1 MATRFCQRCRTPII
15 RRYLWAIHL
24 KSGSS
29 QEQESTLQESWRGEL
44 ASTVDPFMAEADLGD
59 RYLAFGDRVFLD
71 TQPATKPQTVENL
84 PPEIVNY
91 LQLFDCYPH
100 VPRVYGQLDNT
111 DLWLLEY
118 GTVPVNSSGEPIHPE
133 LLPRLDSL
141 WKETSPCKQ
150 LTWLIQLA
158 YLWQP
163 LEQKSLTATAIAPE
177 LIRINGSLVQF
188 IELRQNQD
196 TAPTLIDLGKLWQQW
211 AQQAQPEIQEVLIE
225 LSQRMASGA
234 LAKISEVI
242 SVLDR
247 ALELCSQSQEYSSEI
262 YSISESGPR
271 RKNNQDRAYPDSL
284 MPTKVAGES
293 HSLAIVCDGVGGH
306 EGGEI
311 ASQHTVKILS
321 DRLSNFTWQQLD
333 TTPAQIADKLV
344 AVTNE
349 VNDGINERND
359 REQRQER
366 QRMGTTLVMTLAR
379 KYELF
384 LNHIGDSRIYLITPS
399 SCHQI
404 TTDDDL
410 ASRETRLGY
419 AVYRDA
425 LQYPSAGALI
435 QALGMRHSDTLHPN
449 IKRLTVDGEYILLL
463 CTDGLSDFDRVEQ
476 YWYDALLPVF
486 KGKWDLATAVQALIK
501 IGNERNGH
509 DNVTAA
515 LVHFQ
520 VQPKPNSIK
529 ISWKD
534 VEQCLDESTIIWA
547 NSFSKDSFSEGDSLV
562 NVPTA
567 SQDRSDTQIA
577 IPPTIRASESKKPPI
592 VAMAIGIVSVFLAS
606 AGILLYAY
614 NRDNNSLPNQSP
626 DVMELEELERQ
637 AE

>member
-1 MATRFCQRCRTPII
+1 MPNSETIVQCSNPSCLKSNTLATRFCQRCRTPII
-15 RRYLWAIHL
+15 KRYLWAIHL

-306 EGGEI
+306 DGGEVVLVL
-311 ASQHTVKILS
+311 HH
-321 DRLSNFTWQQLD
+321 QLE
-333 TTPAQIADKLV
+333 PAAQD
-344 AVTNE
+344 
-349 VNDGINERND
+349 
-359 REQRQER
+359 
-366 QRMGTTLVMTLAR
+366 
-379 KYELF
+379 
-384 LNHIGDSRIYLITPS
+384 
-399 SCHQI
+399 
-404 TTDDDL
+404 
-410 ASRETRLGY
+410 
-419 AVYRDA
+419 
-425 LQYPSAGALI
+425 AGALLGGARGP
-435 QALGMRHSDTLHPN
+435 ALLGVVGRVDGLGGLGAGAVRHLGHDVAA
-449 IKRLTVDGEYILLL
+449 RGVVDGEGRPLHPL
-463 CTDGLSDFDRVEQ
+463 
-476 YWYDALLPVF
+476 
-486 KGKWDLATAVQALIK
+486 
-501 IGNERNGH
+501 
-509 DNVTAA
+509 
-515 LVHFQ
+515 
-520 VQPKPNSIK
+520 
-529 ISWKD
+529 
-534 VEQCLDESTIIWA
+534 
-547 NSFSKDSFSEGDSLV
+547 
-562 NVPTA
+562 
-567 SQDRSDTQIA
+567 
-577 IPPTIRASESKKPPI
+577 ASE
-592 VAMAIGIVSVFLAS
+592 VG
-606 AGILLYAY
+606 AGLQE
-614 NRDNNSLPNQSP
+614 RG
-626 DVMELEELERQ
+626 VRQ
-637 AE
+637 ARCEIGAL